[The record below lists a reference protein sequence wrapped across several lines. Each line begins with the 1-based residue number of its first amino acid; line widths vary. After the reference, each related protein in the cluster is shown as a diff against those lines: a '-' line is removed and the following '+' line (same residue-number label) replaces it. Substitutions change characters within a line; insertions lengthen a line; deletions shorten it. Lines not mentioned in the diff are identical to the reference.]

1 MMRMRPWQIIALGFV
16 LVLLGFLVPFMM
28 EIYVI
33 GKSYLVSFLSFA
45 ASVVGL
51 LLGVIGAAM
60 YTRPERS

>member
-1 MMRMRPWQIIALGFV
+1 MRPWQIIALGFV

-28 EIYVI
+28 EINVI